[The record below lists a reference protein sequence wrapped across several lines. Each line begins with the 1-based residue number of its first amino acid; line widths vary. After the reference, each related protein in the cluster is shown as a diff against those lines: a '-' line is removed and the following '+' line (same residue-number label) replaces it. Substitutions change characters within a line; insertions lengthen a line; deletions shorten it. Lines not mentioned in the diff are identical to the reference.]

1 LYSTVEISM
10 PASLSDVRV
19 VSPAVHLPGLQFR
32 RPPPSGTRSARP
44 ARMLTGL
51 PRELERSPSRY
62 GLQAICGTAR
72 AAVIEL
78 Q

>member
-1 LYSTVEISM
+1 M
-10 PASLSDVRV
+10 PASLRDVRV
-19 VSPAVHLPGLQFR
+19 ASPAVNLPGLQF
-32 RPPPSGTRSARP
+32 A
-44 ARMLTGL
+44 AVLAGL

-62 GLQAICGTAR
+62 GLQAICGTAS

>member
-1 LYSTVEISM
+1 M
-10 PASLSDVRV
+10 PASLRDMRV
-19 VSPAVHLPGLQFR
+19 VSPAVNLPGLQFTAVLDA
-32 RPPPSGTRSARP
+32 TREAMKP
-44 ARMLTGL
+44 AGPGAGDTGL

-62 GLQAICGTAR
+62 GLQAICGTAS